1 MKFKVIPGKLKE
13 EEMSLE
19 EVYHRALDR
28 FCSIHGRADISN
40 NLEVKMK
47 YLHLQIQYLSLP
59 EYKSNSQ
66 ELHRRFQNFCSV
78 TDILATLTPR
88 IILCYFPLTKC
99 YKGAKYQEKDY
110 FSSMKKIDQIGLDN
124 VIGDQIEDFLWD
136 YVNKDLKEFEVKKLI
151 SLSNLRRAEGYKGL
165 AEAFAEKEG
174 ITTYT
179 LNKEK
184 QYLINN
190 RTGQV
195 HKIVKGKRRIPE
207 YLRILN

>member
-1 MKFKVIPGKLKE
+1 MKFKVILGNLKDKSFIE
-13 EEMSLE
+13 EA
-19 EVYHRALDR
+19 YHRALDR
-28 FCSIHGRADISN
+28 FCSIHGRAEILN
-40 NLEVKMK
+40 NLELKMK
-47 YLHLQIQYLSLP
+47 YLHLQIQYLSRSK
-59 EYKSNSQ
+59 YKNNSY
-66 ELHRRFQNFCSV
+66 ELHQRFQNFCSV
-78 TDILATLTPR
+78 TDILGTLTPR
-88 IILCYFPLTKC
+88 IILCYFPLTKY

-110 FSSMKKIDQIGLDN
+110 FTSMKMIDQIGLDN

-151 SLSNLRRAEGYKGL
+151 SLSNLRRSEGYKGL

-184 QYLINN
+184 QYLVNN

-195 HKIVKGKRRIPE
+195 HKIVKGKRRIPK